1 MSRIISTLL
10 ALALCLGMVAA
21 CGKIENSSSITSTN
35 NNNTL
40 DSTHITEDPTSDNLP
55 TPEIDNN
62 TVTPSEDPTSEN
74 LPTPEID
81 INTVTPSEDSNT
93 AFDIVEFINLDW
105 KYSAENN
112 SLFLTKNDILD
123 FDKTA
128 YYYGPTSIYAG
139 PREPIYFYILSEDRT
154 LFGYEGLLEYS
165 GSINTENF
173 SESIISEPDE
183 YYGTLYEYV
192 GNGDEVPFSPNMYF
206 TVPNVTLSQFLDIIN
221 EVSVF
226 TGQDTDSFLFV
237 SYSYTGTKTAS
248 ISELNELLS
257 IEDTEKVID
266 DPSLSVIVAN
276 GVTISDHPEWYIGIR
291 LISQERH
298 LLPHFAY
305 DPLDPWE
312 FPIINRL
319 TITLSKKS

>member
-1 MSRIISTLL
+1 MLRKLSTLL
-10 ALALCLGMVAA
+10 TLALCLGMMAA

-62 TVTPSEDPTSEN
+62 TVTPSED
-74 LPTPEID
+74 
-81 INTVTPSEDSNT
+81 SNT

-128 YYYGPTSIYAG
+128 YYYGTKSIYAG
-139 PREPIYFYILSEDRT
+139 ESEHFYFDILSEDRT
-154 LFGYEGLLEYS
+154 LFGNEGLLKYS
-165 GSINTENF
+165 GSISAETF
-173 SESIISEPDE
+173 SESIISESNE
-183 YYGTLYEYV
+183 FYGTLYEYV
-192 GNGDEVPFSPNMYF
+192 GNGDEVPFSPYMSF

-237 SYSYTGTKTAS
+237 SYASEVRKTAS

-276 GVTISDHPEWYIGIR
+276 GVTISDHPEWRIGIS

-298 LLPHFAY
+298 LAPHFAY

-319 TITLSKKS
+319 IITLSKKL